1 MSEIYKIGFSQYNN
15 HKYPISKIS
24 TEQIIGELT
33 DKLNSLKQNYKDYD
47 SLNNQYKELLIDY
60 FKLNEDKS
68 NLEYKIN
75 QKESEFNH
83 EITNLKSE
91 NENLQLGY
99 NEKMISSKKLLN
111 ENDFIKK
118 ELELKNEEV
127 QILNEKLK
135 DISNQY
141 NQNNE
146 TKNNLIN
153 FSFIILIILI

>member
-15 HKYPISKIS
+15 TKYPILKIS

-99 NEKMISSKKLLN
+99 KEKMIR
-111 ENDFIKK
+111 
-118 ELELKNEEV
+118 
-127 QILNEKLK
+127 
-135 DISNQY
+135 
-141 NQNNE
+141 
-146 TKNNLIN
+146 
-153 FSFIILIILI
+153 